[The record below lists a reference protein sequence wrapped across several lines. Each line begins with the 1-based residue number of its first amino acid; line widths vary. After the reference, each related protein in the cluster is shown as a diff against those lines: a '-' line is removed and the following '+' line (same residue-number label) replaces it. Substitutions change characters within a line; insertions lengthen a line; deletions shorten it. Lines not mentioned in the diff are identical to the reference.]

1 MEPSESSS
9 IALRLLAVLALVL
22 LNAFF
27 VAAEFAL
34 VGARRT
40 RLEEMAQRGDRKAVL
55 AQRAQKSLDRYISAT
70 QLGITLT
77 SLGLGWIGEPALSGI
92 IQGGLVWLPGNL
104 EIIAS
109 HALAIALAFTIITVL
124 HIILGELVPKA
135 LALLYPE
142 RVSTWVAGPL
152 IGFAWVMA
160 LPIAMLNGTANRLL
174 RLMKIDRPGEHE
186 RLHSP
191 EEIRML
197 VEQSEEGGSLGTE
210 DARLLEGVFEFSE
223 KTAQEVM
230 TPRTQMVALERDL
243 TVESAAD
250 VVAEAR
256 RSRYP
261 VLGESLDDIVGV
273 VHAKDI
279 LTAVRQRPGALIG
292 TVMRPPL
299 FVPGTREV
307 EDVLADMKRLKV
319 HLALVLDEYGGT
331 AGLVTMEDLLEE
343 IVGDIFDEYDRQ
355 DRPKP
360 SPEGAPLLDGS
371 LAISDFNTEH
381 DLQLDDTDYTT
392 LGGYLFGQL
401 GRLPR
406 PGDRVTV
413 GRDAFE
419 IVEMEGRRVKTV
431 RYLVGAGVVAP
442 KTGEVPSV
450 VIPPPAR

>member
-1 MEPSESSS
+1 MESSETS
-9 IALRLLAVLALVL
+9 QVVLKLAAVILLVA

-40 RLEEMAQRGDRKAVL
+40 RLEEMAQRGDRKAAL
-55 AQRAQKSLDRYISAT
+55 AHRAQKSLDRYISAT

-77 SLGLGWIGEPALSGI
+77 SLGLGWIGEPALAGV
-92 IQGGLVWLPGNL
+92 IQSALGWLPGTI
-104 EIIAS
+104 EAVAS
-109 HALAIALAFTIITVL
+109 HGIAIAVAFTIITVL

-135 LALLYPE
+135 LALLHPE
-142 RVSTWVAGPL
+142 RVSSWVAGPL

-191 EEIRML
+191 DEIRML
-197 VEQSEEGGSLGTE
+197 VEQSEEGGSLGKG

-230 TPRTQMVALERDL
+230 TPRTQMVAIERDL
-243 TVESAAD
+243 PVGDAAD
-250 VVAEAR
+250 IVASAR

-261 VLGESLDDIVGV
+261 VYLESLDDIVGV

-279 LTAVRQRPGALIG
+279 LTAVRQQPAATVGM
-292 TVMRPPL
+292 VMRPPL

-319 HLALVLDEYGGT
+319 HLAVVLDEYGGT

-343 IVGDIFDEYDRQ
+343 IVGDIFDEYDRL

-360 SPEGAPLLDGS
+360 SPEGAPLIDGS
-371 LAISDFNTEH
+371 LAISDFNAEH
-381 DLQLDDTDYTT
+381 ELQLDDTDYTT
-392 LGGYLFGQL
+392 IGGFLFGQL
-401 GRLPR
+401 GRLPKA
-406 PGDRVTV
+406 GDRIPV
-413 GRDAFE
+413 GKDAFE
-419 IVEMEGRRVKTV
+419 IVDMEGRRVKTV
-431 RYLVGAGVVAP
+431 RFVVGGGAAAP
-442 KTGEVPSV
+442 AT
-450 VIPPPAR
+450 

>member
-1 MEPSESSS
+1 MEPSESSQV
-9 IALRLLAVLALVL
+9 AGKLAAVVLLVA

-40 RLEEMAQRGDRKAVL
+40 RLEEMAQRGDRKAAL

-77 SLGLGWIGEPALSGI
+77 SLGLGWIGEPALASL
-92 IQGGLVWLPGNL
+92 IQSALGRLPSTI
-104 EIIAS
+104 EVVAS
-109 HALAIALAFTIITVL
+109 HGLAIAIAFTIITAL

-142 RVSTWVAGPL
+142 RTSALVAGPL
-152 IGFAWVMA
+152 IAFAWVMA
-160 LPIAMLNGTANRLL
+160 LPIAVLNGAANRLL

-191 EEIRML
+191 DEIRML
-197 VEQSEEGGSLGTE
+197 VEQSEEGGSLGKA

-230 TPRTQMVALERDL
+230 TPRTQMVAIERDL
-243 TVESAAD
+243 PVGDAAD
-250 VVAEAR
+250 IVASAR

-261 VLGESLDDIVGV
+261 VYFESLDDIVGV

-279 LTAVRQRPGALIG
+279 LTAVRQQPTATVGM
-292 TVMRPPL
+292 VMRPPL

-319 HLALVLDEYGGT
+319 HLAVVLDEYGGT

-343 IVGDIFDEYDRQ
+343 IVGDIFDEYDRL

-360 SPEGAPLLDGS
+360 TPEGALLIEGS
-371 LAISDFNTEH
+371 MPISDFNAEH
-381 DLQLDDTDYTT
+381 ELQLDDTDYTT
-392 LGGYLFGQL
+392 VGGFLFGLL
-401 GRLPR
+401 GRLPK
-406 PGDRVTV
+406 PGDRITV
-413 GRDAFE
+413 GKDAFE
-419 IVEMEGRRVKTV
+419 IVEMDGRRVKTA
-431 RYLVGAGVVAP
+431 RYLLGGGAKA
-442 KTGEVPSV
+442 T
-450 VIPPPAR
+450 AT